1 MRIAVWS
8 GPRNLSTAM
17 MYSFAARGDCAAW
30 DEPFYAPFLAR
41 SGLDHPMRDA
51 ILAAHMS
58 EPDEVAKRASGVIPD
73 GHDHWYQKHMPH
85 HMEGMP
91 LDWAEG
97 FTHVHLIR
105 HPARV
110 IASYVQKREEPS
122 LDDLGFRQQLDIFE
136 RFPGPVLDSF
146 AVRLDPKSA
155 LEALCADIGLPWN
168 AGMLTWPAGPK
179 PFDGVWGQHWYNAV
193 HQSTGFAGPEGPLP
207 ELDGRAADLLARALP
222 YYEAMK
228 PSP

>member
-30 DEPFYAPFLAR
+30 DEPFYAPFLVR

-51 ILAAHMS
+51 ILAAHTS
-58 EPDEVAKRASGVIPD
+58 DPDAVAKQVRGPIPD
-73 GHDHWYQKHMPH
+73 GHAQWYQKHMPH
-85 HMEGMP
+85 HMDGMP

-146 AVRLDPKSA
+146 VVRLDPVSA
-155 LEALCADIGLPWN
+155 LQALCAEIGLPWTD
-168 AGMLTWPAGPK
+168 AMLTWPVGPK
-179 PFDGVWGQHWYNAV
+179 PFDGVWAKHWYNAV
-193 HQSTGFAGPEGPLP
+193 HKSTGFAGPEGPLP
-207 ELDGRAADLLARALP
+207 DLNGRAADLLARALP